1 MQQLDHD
8 MDDLL
13 RKAAEDYPLKTDI
26 EDWDKLAG
34 KILVVPAT
42 SVVSKNNR
50 LKYFGLA
57 LLAILLFIILGGL
70 YYYDKPHNING
81 KVEHIIS
88 SGNKE
93 KPGVYGKPSRGK
105 NDMVVKEK
113 FPALKEIIIPG
124 LTKVVSNEN
133 NSNNSKQHFIREIII
148 NPKLS
153 KHYNDIAVSTG
164 EDHSSHSQQVSE
176 GTKLIVSEEQHFP
189 QSTIVK
195 ASRFALSFAVR
206 EPALQFTPVK
216 ILSLHLQNQKEFY
229 LALNAG
235 IEFSKITSQAS
246 TRPGY
251 KAGIVAGYKLNS
263 KWSVEAGLLIG
274 ESNYHSDGRY
284 FHMNKIASSM
294 PAGMEILWIDGTN
307 RHVEIPVL
315 IKYNFLHHRHS
326 DFYFSGGILSDLYL
340 HEKNHYQTILNGI
353 KDNQMGLYK
362 ENNFSLASQLRIG
375 IGYEHSLGR
384 SGSIRIEPYKNIPL
398 QKTGMGSM
406 TIFSSGINVAAVHF
420 FRR

>member
-1 MQQLDHD
+1 MQQLEND

-26 EDWDKLAG
+26 EDWDKLAE
-34 KILVVPAT
+34 KILFVPAT
-42 SVVSKNNR
+42 PVNNKNN
-50 LKYFGLA
+50 YFLYSGLT
-57 LLAILLFIILGGL
+57 LMTLLLFIILGWL
-70 YYYDKPHNING
+70 YYHDKPHITKG
-81 KVEHIIS
+81 RIEHIVS
-88 SGNKE
+88 SGDLKKLSAYTK
-93 KPGVYGKPSRGK
+93 KPAGNNEV
-105 NDMVVKEK
+105 VVKEK
-113 FPALKEIIIPG
+113 NPAITKSITPRFA
-124 LTKVVSNEN
+124 KVVSNEN
-133 NSNNSKQHFIREIII
+133 DSNNSKQHFIAEIPG
-148 NPKLS
+148 NPKRS
-153 KHYNDIAVSTG
+153 KHYSEIDVVAG
-164 EDHSSHSQQVSE
+164 EDHSSHSRQVPESMEHIVSE
-176 GTKLIVSEEQHFP
+176 GQHFL
-189 QSTIVK
+189 QSPIVK
-195 ASRFALSFAVR
+195 TLPLALSFSVR
-206 EPALQFTPVK
+206 EPSLQFTPVK
-216 ILSLHLQNQKEFY
+216 ISSLHSQNQGGFY

-235 IEFSKITSQAS
+235 TEFSSIGSQSSAKA
-246 TRPGY
+246 GY
-251 KAGIVAGYKLNS
+251 KAGIVAGYKLNL

-406 TIFSSGINVAAVHF
+406 SIFSSGINVAAVHF